1 MNKQKMTINEAIDE
15 LILHVGFLIEEI
27 RNHEEYE
34 EDEQGEFQIQ
44 SYENN
49 KKEVEA
55 FLTIFKELDPNLS
68 TIEALEERYEKVS
81 EARYGER
88 EEQEVSEVEKELF
101 EILNPWYKE
110 ETKNNGGYATEFNL
124 NEEENKI
131 LAKLNMEGGHSRAV
145 MDDEPMEPSEDDTF
159 GFYPYRGEVTVSYND
174 YCDSEFSSFP
184 QAFQEKALELI
195 KNKLSEK

>member
-49 KKEVEA
+49 KKKVEA
-55 FLTIFKELDPNLS
+55 FLTIFKELDSNLS

-81 EARYGER
+81 ETRYGER

-110 ETKNNGGYATEFNL
+110 ETKNNGGYATEFSQ
-124 NEEENKI
+124 
-131 LAKLNMEGGHSRAV
+131 G
-145 MDDEPMEPSEDDTF
+145 
-159 GFYPYRGEVTVSYND
+159 
-174 YCDSEFSSFP
+174 
-184 QAFQEKALELI
+184 
-195 KNKLSEK
+195 